1 MYRLLAD
8 LVFVL
13 HLAFICFVIG
23 GGVLVW
29 RWPWMAIPHLAAII
43 WGLAMEFLPSVPCPL
58 TPLEQVL
65 LHKAGEE
72 GYRGGFMDHY
82 IVPLIYPEVTPQ
94 FYYEAGAFLLVVN
107 LVLYGVMIIR
117 IKAKRSRQR

>member
-1 MYRLLAD
+1 MTYHLLAD

-13 HLAFICFVIG
+13 HLAFICFAIG
-23 GGVLVW
+23 GGLLVW
-29 RWPWMAIPHLAAII
+29 RRPWMAIPHLAAII

-72 GYRGGFMDHY
+72 GYRGGFVDHY
-82 IVPLIYPEVTPQ
+82 IVPLIYPEANPH
-94 FYYEAGAFLLVVN
+94 FFIEAGFFLLAVNCVVYA
-107 LVLYGVMIIR
+107 LLIMRIR
-117 IKAKRSRQR
+117 AKKTKR